1 MAFPDVLMPSEWFSH
16 EMQFEMLAAGIKTL
30 VHTHGLSELFG
41 YPMPDTDYVYLPA
54 FGDFTLQSVYDHT
67 GGNPLADYA
76 RSDLCIVITPTIDK
90 FSYSKT
96 IHGVPTFAKDLMGDD
111 DTFDDL
117 VYVEPGHLPYGFRES
132 AERAQRIALDTI
144 RSYTNQ
150 KFTVLGAKLSPLSSG
165 KGNIAM
171 FVHFHG
177 GCPFHRQEFLESGQ
191 FDATMNKNI
200 QIRLIPTPIISKFD
214 EYISGLKFNIRYM
227 EVDKNLYDMAFPIL
241 RHAVENSFKGSN
253 LRFIKPSVRTNE
265 LVGVIQMS
273 GEIFDEEI
281 DQFIKTVRTTKYAP
295 YILMD
300 VQLSTVYIN

>member
-16 EMQFEMLAAGIKTL
+16 EMQFEMLAAGIKTP

-41 YPMPDTDYVYLPA
+41 YPLPNTDYVYLAA
-54 FGDFTLQSVYDHT
+54 FGDFTLRSVYEHT
-67 GGNPLADYA
+67 GGNPLAAYE

-96 IHGVPTFAKDLMGDD
+96 VHGVPTFAKDLMDD
-111 DTFDDL
+111 DTLDDL

-144 RSYTNQ
+144 RNHTDQ

-177 GCPFHRQEFLESGQ
+177 GCRFDRQEFLESGH
-191 FDATMNKNI
+191 FDTIMNRNI
-200 QIRLIPTPIISKFD
+200 QIRLIPKPIISMFD
-214 EYISGLKFNIRYM
+214 DYIPGLKFNIRFM
-227 EVDKNLYDMAFPIL
+227 EVDRNLYDMAFPIL
-241 RHAVENSFKGSN
+241 RHAVENCFKGSN
-253 LRFIKPSVRTNE
+253 MRFIKPSIRTNE
-265 LVGVIQMS
+265 LIGVVQMS
-273 GEIFDEEI
+273 DISSDNDI
-281 DQFIKTVRTTKYAP
+281 NQFLKTVRTTRYAP

-300 VQLSTVYIN
+300 VQLSTAYIN